1 MREGSYVDQ
10 HKVFVVGDS
19 IFAAGIAQTLTDSG
33 AAHVVGTGSSI
44 GAAMPRLRENSLD
57 ALIVA
62 GTRDTLADCGDLLT
76 TYPNLT
82 IIRADLEI
90 DKVQVISS
98 RCVKAR
104 FSDLLAVIE
113 ALPHRK

>member
-1 MREGSYVDQ
+1 MRDGSFVDQ
-10 HKVFVVGDS
+10 RTVFVVGDS

-33 AAHVVGTGSSI
+33 AARVVGTASSI
-44 GAAMPRLRENSLD
+44 GAALPRLRDNGLD

-62 GTRDTLADCGDLLT
+62 GATDTMADCGAVLIA
-76 TYPNLT
+76 YPGLT
-82 IIRADLEI
+82 IIRADPDV

-98 RCVKAR
+98 RCVQAR

-113 ALPHRK
+113 ALRQPK